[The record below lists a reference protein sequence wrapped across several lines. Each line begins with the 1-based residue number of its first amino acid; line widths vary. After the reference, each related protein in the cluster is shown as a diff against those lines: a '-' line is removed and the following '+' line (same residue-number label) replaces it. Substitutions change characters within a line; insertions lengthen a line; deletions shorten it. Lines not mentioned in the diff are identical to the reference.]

1 MVYLHQQRIVES
13 KGEFM
18 ELLRTDKNDAYAHL
32 GLGMALAAEQ
42 NHRGAL
48 QEVKTAAEINPDFS
62 SAFYKIGLEETK
74 LKQYDEAIAAFRK
87 QLENWGDDYDTETAL
102 AEAYQAKGMLS
113 EAKDALEKAGKL
125 KKEK

>member
-1 MVYLHQQRIVES
+1 MGIAVADL
-13 KGEFM
+13 KGIGKHD
-18 ELLRTDKNDAYAHL
+18 LLVFQIDGAVD
-32 GLGMALAAEQ
+32 Q
-42 NHRGAL
+42 N
-48 QEVKTAAEINPDFS
+48 Q
-62 SAFYKIGLEETK
+62 AFYKIGLEETK